1 MQLCLGQ
8 YNTSIDVKA
17 AEGKLAGPMIKNGLT
32 TAVSKH
38 KSVQDCYIPCSKDCV
53 LTAVISK
60 NSIKLR
66 CLVLTLIAI
75 PLDAQWIRLQ
85 TLLHLVDGNS
95 GKRILASRSYVHNV
109 DSKLLCASPKV
120 LNQVRCKGANQTQ
133 EQHPESLQSVAKVKL
148 IFGPKLQQWFK
159 KFASLREKEARGI
172 SILGKAAPISQQSSG
187 LFCSI
192 NSLTSNFSE
201 LDIDSSES
209 YTKQTKVKNGSEYVR
224 SGNNGAI
231 AVVNKEGSPGFN
243 LPRSCVAETLLVSR
257 CGPILTCEF
266 FSAPNSSADN
276 FNVNSVNGVDIN
288 TCGINSLTT
297 LSQLANNAEVFE
309 ARSTKTF
316 ASHLCSD
323 DSLLGVGDCKSDRFK
338 CNPRYVDID
347 TCQTNSVTTLTQ
359 LANGPKVLEARNRQ
373 YLPRHDLCRGDSFKI
388 CSALLSIRDSETES
402 LETNVC
408 IKDQLANKHTLNTVW
423 KNSILNSQIK
433 EPLILQS
440 GIIDRNCRQPLYS
453 TKVKSEEHVFSHTIG
468 NCPDQISTDN
478 KQIQLD
484 QSVNVGVASFA
495 GQSGSRDGSSQR
507 NVNSNTDCKSEMTI
521 GSGLPSSY
529 SITNPTDA
537 ASSSLTKGSDAI
549 FHGTGDGFSRN
560 CNKDSGRRHTDRY
573 SSNSRKAKEKGIDD
587 DEKVGHRNAAGQSR
601 EASSELHK
609 SRRAKSTV
617 EHSFVRGTKCSGN
630 STTSESS
637 SCGST
642 QSIGSVYGYGTVA
655 KGNNLCV
662 WKKVQKHHEDGHLN
676 EPKTTGHVQ
685 LISAKEQVRSLTTT
699 TPVLP
704 KFSLESNSWIHNCEE
719 QYKKKP
725 EDDNEHNRLQGD
737 TDSDAISNKPQV
749 ELPKF
754 QLAGES
760 AGVPL
765 LPSRAK
771 EKQNTGKVKSR
782 ATKTGKAMWARKTG
796 SSTMDDSK
804 PYSQREDV
812 DISQQ
817 SICSKSINSETEETR
832 IGSHST
838 PDGYGYTM
846 QVSRDSCSS
855 VTSVNIHSS
864 FDQTHII
871 SGTSK
876 SVGQE
881 MLETKLPTNQ
891 TSSSGQAPG
900 IQVMVDE
907 GLFHPPPWKV
917 RATTITGKGLS
928 CERNNERHRSSQQV
942 AQKWVPV
949 ESKSVKAS
957 ATDKAVADSHS
968 STVICRMA
976 DEVRNK
982 EDDSSGLSQ
991 ASSADTQIRDSSA
1004 KTNVPGMAL
1013 RDSQSHTQSKILG
1026 CPLNALKET
1035 DTSNSDHTEHAVPET
1050 SLDSDAACMRIGN
1063 DSRLLDESN
1072 KKAHSILKSIDSS
1085 YEYQMMSEHITQ
1097 AIGSP
1102 IAEFEK
1108 VLDAM
1113 SPVVV
1118 QVPDKQTYNSD
1129 STLLNKSLICNCQIP
1144 DIPLKS
1150 IWQWYEEPGNYGI
1163 EVKARDLE
1171 HSARLGID
1179 GDLFRA
1185 YFVPF
1190 LSGMQLYGFSTAS
1203 STNCMGVQNSA
1214 EMVRNTMYGNLPIL
1228 STLLPKPTIAD
1239 DSTVS
1244 EYLGPSSDLCTHCEN
1259 HVCNCDATSDNIYS
1273 LFEFFEC
1280 EQPHQR
1286 RPMFEKIKELTRS
1299 VDSSS
1304 QHFGNPC
1311 ILNSLKIGDLH
1322 PASWFAV
1329 AWYPI
1334 YRVPEGQL
1342 RAAFLTY
1349 HSLGRF
1355 NHRNSCCNPVGGTS
1369 LSIVAPAVGLQ
1380 SYSGQAECWFHLRKS
1395 YGNFPIE
1402 RLPSDPSEIMQGRLR
1417 TLEETAA
1424 SMSRGLTKTETP
1436 LQRSKHSDYD
1446 FFVGR
1451 RR

>member
-17 AEGKLAGPMIKNGLT
+17 AEGKLAGSMIKNGLT

-38 KSVQDCYIPCSKDCV
+38 KSDQDCYIPCSKDCV

-66 CLVLTLIAI
+66 CLVLTLTEI

-95 GKRILASRSYVHNV
+95 GKRILASRIYVPNV
-109 DSKLLCASPKV
+109 DSKLFCASPKV
-120 LNQVRCKGANQTQ
+120 LYQFRRKGANQTQ
-133 EQHPESLQSVAKVKL
+133 EQCPESIQSVAKVKL
-148 IFGPKLQQWFK
+148 VFGPKLQQWFK
-159 KFASLREKEARGI
+159 KIASLREKEARGVA
-172 SILGKAAPISQQSSG
+172 ILGKDAPISEQSSG
-187 LFCSI
+187 LFCSN
-192 NSLTSNFSE
+192 NSLSNLSE

-224 SGNNGAI
+224 SSNSGAI
-231 AVVNKEGSPGFN
+231 AVANKEGSPGFN
-243 LPRSCVAETLLVSR
+243 LSRSCVAETLLVSR
-257 CGPILTCEF
+257 SGPVLACEL
-266 FSAPNSSADN
+266 FSSPNSSADN

-288 TCGINSLTT
+288 TCQINSLTT

-309 ARSTKTF
+309 ARRRKAF
-316 ASHLCSD
+316 PSHLCSD
-323 DSLLGVGDCKSDRFK
+323 DSLLGVGGCKPEIFK
-338 CNPRYVDID
+338 CNIRYVDID
-347 TCQTNSVTTLTQ
+347 TCQTNSVTTFSQ
-359 LANGPKVLEARNRQ
+359 LANGAKVLEARNRQ
-373 YLPRHDLCRGDSFKI
+373 YLPLHDLCRGDSFNT
-388 CSALLSIRDSETES
+388 CSALLSIGDSEAES
-402 LETNVC
+402 LETNDC
-408 IKDQLANKHTLNTVW
+408 IKDQLAKKHTLNTVW

-433 EPLILQS
+433 ESLILQS
-440 GIIDRNCRQPLYS
+440 GIIDRNCSQPLYS
-453 TKVKSEEHVFSHTIG
+453 TKVKSEEHVSSHTIG
-468 NCPDQISTDN
+468 NFPDQVSTDN
-478 KQIQLD
+478 KQVQLD

-495 GQSGSRDGSSQR
+495 GHIGSRDGNSQR

-521 GSGLPSSY
+521 GSGMPSSY
-529 SITNPTDA
+529 SIANPTDA
-537 ASSSLTKGSDAI
+537 ASSSLTKGSDTF

-560 CNKDSGRRHTDRY
+560 RSKDSGRRHTDRY
-573 SSNSRKAKEKGIDD
+573 SSNSRKAKDKGIDD
-587 DEKVGHRNAAGQSR
+587 DEKVGHRIAAGESR
-601 EASSELHK
+601 EASSDLHK

-617 EHSFVRGTKCSGN
+617 EHSIVRGTKCSGN
-630 STTSESS
+630 SSTSESS

-642 QSIGSVYGYGTVA
+642 QSVGSVYGYATVA

-662 WKKVQKHHEDGHLN
+662 WKKVQKHIEDGHLN

-685 LISAKEQVRSLTTT
+685 LNSAKEQVESLTTT
-699 TPVLP
+699 THILP
-704 KFSLESNSWIHNCEE
+704 KFSQESNSWVRNCEE
-719 QYKKKP
+719 QYQKKQ

-737 TDSDAISNKPQV
+737 TDYDAISNKPQV

-760 AGVPL
+760 AAVPL

-771 EKQNTGKVKSR
+771 ERQNTGKLKSR

-796 SSTMDDSK
+796 SSTMDDNK

-817 SICSKSINSETEETR
+817 SICSKSTNSETEETR

-838 PDGYGYTM
+838 PVGYGYTM
-846 QVSRDSCSS
+846 EVSRDSCSS

-864 FDQTHII
+864 LDQTHII
-871 SGTSK
+871 PGTSK
-876 SVGQE
+876 SLGQE
-881 MLETKLPTNQ
+881 MLQTKLQTNQ
-891 TSSSGQAPG
+891 TRTSGKAPG
-900 IQVMVDE
+900 IPVMVDE
-907 GLFHPPPWKV
+907 GLFHPPPWKA
-917 RATTITGKGLS
+917 RATTIVGKGFS

-949 ESKSVKAS
+949 ESKTGKAS

-991 ASSADTQIRDSSA
+991 ASSADT
-1004 KTNVPGMAL
+1004 GMTL
-1013 RDSQSHTQSKILG
+1013 RNSQSHTQSKILG
-1026 CPLNALKET
+1026 CPLNGMKET
-1035 DTSNSDHTEHAVPET
+1035 DTSNSDHTEHAVSET
-1050 SLDSDAACMRIGN
+1050 SLDSDAACMSIGN
-1063 DSRLLDESN
+1063 DLRLLDDSN
-1072 KKAHSILKSIDSS
+1072 EKAHSILKSIDLS

-1129 STLLNKSLICNCQIP
+1129 TTSLNKSLICNCQIP
-1144 DIPLKS
+1144 NIPLKS
-1150 IWQWYEEPGNYGI
+1150 IWQWYEEPGNYGL

-1179 GDLFRA
+1179 RDLFRA

-1214 EMVRNTMYGNLPIL
+1214 EMVRNAMYGNLPIL

-1244 EYLGPSSDLCTHCEN
+1244 EYLGPSSDLCTHCEK
-1259 HVCNCDATSDNIYS
+1259 HVCNCDATSENIYL

-1286 RPMFEKIKELTRS
+1286 RPMFEKIKEMTRS

-1304 QHFGNPC
+1304 QHFGDPC

-1355 NHRNSCCNPVGGTS
+1355 AHRNSCCNPVGGTS
-1369 LSIVAPAVGLQ
+1369 SSIVAPAVGLQ

-1402 RLPSDPSEIMQGRLR
+1402 KLPSDPSEIMQGRLR

-1436 LQRSKHSDYD
+1436 LQRSKHSDYE

-1451 RR
+1451 QR